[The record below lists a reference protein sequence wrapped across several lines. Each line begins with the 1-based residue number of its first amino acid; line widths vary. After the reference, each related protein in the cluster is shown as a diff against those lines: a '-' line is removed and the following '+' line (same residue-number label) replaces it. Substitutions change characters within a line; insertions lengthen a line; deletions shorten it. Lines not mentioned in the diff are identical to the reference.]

1 MSFCRVPMRNLSNG
15 CPLVLLL
22 RDSDTKRSSM
32 RLCEWVV
39 PGCDC
44 VNHTCCVLLLL
55 LLGVCARQAR
65 PQGGEHPLFYSQRP
79 QQEEA
84 D

>member
-22 RDSDTKRSSM
+22 RDSDTKRSSV

-55 LLGVCARQAR
+55 GVCAWQAR